1 MTTEDYSSGNAAPLR
16 FTGKSESICVREFD
30 AEWTITRVNAA
41 HCDLFDCGPGDLV
54 GRKAWSLMDGEF
66 AQDEQKRFL
75 THLLNE
81 RRLPAP
87 FCCTER
93 LEDSTLLPIRVDW
106 CYRHDNAGEII
117 GFIWWL
123 ERLDAGTDKEIV
135 PGGQPYKELLD
146 ALHDGVGLVH
156 RNGSFTYVNKRLC
169 EILGV
174 DKQALVGRSIFS
186 LGDEQGKRAL
196 AVARA
201 AGERGKIDRCEVTHR
216 HPNGQRICLLVS
228 GRPVKSQIGS
238 MDPGRDVASLMI
250 VTDITPGW
258 RAETRRR
265 RQAQIF
271 DEIHDAILVLDSE
284 RIIVDCSVSA
294 ERLFGYEKRELIGRP
309 AYALQ
314 SPRAR
319 RPQGREIGTALME
332 HGRWG
337 GEIQISRPAGP
348 DLLCDVNIAPF
359 RDDDGR
365 VIGYISVSRDVT
377 ARKKAERA
385 LSDSEARYR
394 QLVEK
399 QREVLVVQDQVGETA
414 FANSAAAAFCRA
426 KTLESLR
433 QNWRR
438 TQPTKRRQAGVSPGP
453 VFDASWSVG
462 RTAVRGD
469 EDSEQKCAEDVHR
482 LQAALLENM
491 AEGVGLVRPRDGSI
505 VYANPKLEQML
516 GYERGALLGANVG
529 QLVERGK
536 VRQLAPIIAALEGD
550 GNWTGEIECRVK
562 SGAPLWCRGIFS
574 TFDHLDHGAV
584 WVGVFADIS
593 EQKQANEDLR
603 VAKDEAVRA
612 NLAKSRFLASAS
624 HDLRQPLHASNLF
637 LAALAEAGSKKERD
651 QIIADLGTALL
662 SMGSLLHDLLEI
674 SKLEAHVVRPEITDF
689 YLGGLMT
696 QLAAE
701 FGILANQ
708 KGIEFRVVRSGVT
721 VRSDMMLLG
730 RILSNFLA
738 NAVQHTD
745 RGKILF
751 GCRRVG
757 AHVRIAV
764 WDTGCGVPVEVQ
776 DMIFEEFYQ
785 HKPSRREQN
794 PGLGLG
800 LAIVKRTVDLLGH
813 QTAMVS
819 RLGKGSMFAVDVPIG
834 SIEGQTEEAIR
845 WSMAVNGDVTGTSM
859 VVLED
864 DPGVRKAT
872 EQVLKAWGVSV
883 IAAETSDAAI
893 AEITRSGVRP
903 NLLIADYQ
911 LAEETG
917 LTAAQRIRDVC
928 DSEIPAII
936 ITGDATASRLAEITR
951 TGATAMRKP
960 VKPAELRLA
969 IRETSRRRD

>member
-16 FTGKSESICVREFD
+16 LAGKLESICVREFD

-41 HCDLFDCGPGDLV
+41 HCVLFDCGPGDLV
-54 GRKAWSLMDGEF
+54 GRKAWSLMDGKF
-66 AQDEQKRFL
+66 AQDEQQRFL
-75 THLLNE
+75 TLLLKE
-81 RRLPAP
+81 RRHPVP
-87 FCCTER
+87 FCYTER
-93 LEDSTLLPIRVDW
+93 LGDGTLLPVRVDW

-123 ERLDAGTDKEIV
+123 ERLDAGTGREIV
-135 PGGQPYKELLD
+135 PGGRPYKELLD

-174 DKQALVGRSIFS
+174 DKRALVGRSIFS
-186 LGDEQGKRAL
+186 LGDEQGKRTL
-196 AVARA
+196 AAARA
-201 AGERGKIDRCEVTHR
+201 AGERGKIEQCEVTHR
-216 HPNGQRICLLVS
+216 HPSGKRICLLVS

-238 MDPGRDVASLMI
+238 MDPGQDVTSLMV

-258 RAETRRR
+258 RAETMRR

-271 DEIHDAILVLDSE
+271 DEIHDAILVLNSE
-284 RIIVDCSVSA
+284 RVIVDCSASA

-319 RPQGREIGTALME
+319 RPQEPEIGTALLE

-348 DLLCDVNIAPF
+348 DLICDVNIGPF

-394 QLVEK
+394 QLVEE
-399 QREVLVVQDQVGETA
+399 QREALVVQDQAGEIA
-414 FANSAAAAFCRA
+414 FANNAAAAFCRA

-433 QNWRR
+433 QDRRR
-438 TQPTKRRQAGVSPGP
+438 TQSAKHVRRVGVHG
-453 VFDASWSVG
+453 G
-462 RTAVRGD
+462 
-469 EDSEQKCAEDVHR
+469 ENSEQECAEGVHR

-516 GYERGALLGANVG
+516 GYEQGALLGANVG
-529 QLVERGK
+529 LLVERGK
-536 VRQLAPIIAALEGD
+536 VRQFTPIIAALEGS
-550 GNWTGEIECRVK
+550 GNWTGEIECRAK
-562 SGAPLWCRGIFS
+562 SGTPLWCRGIFS
-574 TFDHLDHGAV
+574 TFDHLDHGVV

-637 LAALAEAGSKKERD
+637 LAALADARSKKERD
-651 QIIADLGTALL
+651 EIIDDLGTALL

-674 SKLEAHVVRPEITDF
+674 SKLEAQVVRPEIADF
-689 YLGGLMT
+689 CLRGLMT
-696 QLAAE
+696 RLATE
-701 FGILANQ
+701 FGILARK
-708 KGIEFRVVRSGVT
+708 KGIEFRAVTSGVT
-721 VRSDMMLLG
+721 VRSDMTLLG

-738 NAVQHTD
+738 NAVQYTD

-764 WDTGCGVPVEVQ
+764 WDTGGGVPIEAQ

-785 HKPSRREQN
+785 HRPSRRERN

-819 RLGKGSMFAVDVPIG
+819 RLGKGSMFAVDVPVG
-834 SIEGQTEEAIR
+834 SVEGQAVEAIR
-845 WSMAVNGDVTGTSM
+845 WSVAVNGDVAGTSM

-864 DPGVRKAT
+864 DPAVRKAT
-872 EQVLKAWGVSV
+872 EKVLKAWGASV
-883 IAAETSDAAI
+883 IAVDSSDAAI
-893 AEITRSGVRP
+893 AEITRVGVCP
-903 NLLIADYQ
+903 NVLIADYR

-917 LTAAQRIRDVC
+917 LAAAQRIRDVC
-928 DSEIPAII
+928 DSEIPTII
-936 ITGDATASRLAEITR
+936 LTGDPTATRLAEITR